1 MSAIE
6 IKSSG
11 SFKNTDR
18 WLSKLS
24 KNEIF
29 DSLDFAG
36 RRGVAALTAATP
48 VDTGLTADSW
58 KYEVNIGKTRTTLTW
73 LNTNTVNG
81 VNIAIILQYGHG
93 TGTGGYVAGKDYIN
107 PAIKPIFDDIANS
120 VWKEVTS

>member
-1 MSAIE
+1 MSAIT

-11 SFKNTDR
+11 SFRNTER

-29 DSLDFAG
+29 EALDMAG
-36 RRGVAALTAATP
+36 RRGVEALSAATP
-48 VDTGLTADSW
+48 TDTGVTAQSW
-58 KYEVNIGKTRTTLTW
+58 KYEINLDRTRTTLTW

-93 TGTGGYVAGKDYIN
+93 TGTGGYVAGRDYIN